1 MRGREY
7 RLGVGAWEEIGLKVW
22 ERRRKGMGRGRR
34 EWKGGGRE
42 REWIGEV
49 MEEEGEGDGE
59 R

>member
-1 MRGREY
+1 
-7 RLGVGAWEEIGLKVW
+7 
-22 ERRRKGMGRGRR
+22 MGRGRS
-34 EWKGGGRE
+34 EWKGGGRERE